1 MTAYRGAGTEVAL
14 GSNDDP
20 NTAVF
25 TVIPQITNARVQ
37 ESGGEIETTDLGS
50 TRKTY
55 IQDLPDSASI
65 NLTINYDPAQATHN
79 ETTGLVSMFQS
90 GVVRTLR
97 LKPNG
102 ATKYEI
108 YRGFVM
114 DNNRNFE
121 PTAVQQ
127 LEVTFRATG
136 DKTLVNV

>member
-20 NTAVF
+20 LTAVF
-25 TVIPQITNARVQ
+25 TVIPQITAARVQ
-37 ESGGEIETTDLGS
+37 EAGGEIETTDLGS

-55 IQDLPDSASI
+55 IQDLPDSASFS
-65 NLTINYDPAQATHN
+65 LTINYDPAQATHN
-79 ETTGLVSMFQS
+79 ESTGLVALFQS
-90 GVVRTLR
+90 GAIRCLR

-108 YRGFVM
+108 YRGFVL

-121 PTAVQQ
+121 PTAIQQ
-127 LEVTFRATG
+127 LEVTFRTSGAPTI
-136 DKTLVNV
+136 VNV